1 MGVSQSFF
9 PGTSLQS
16 NREKAADFPL
26 LGFPLPL
33 SVLPTK
39 GACWS
44 SRAPGWY
51 SPFRALRRAHTHVQ
65 LALRG

>member
-16 NREKAADFPL
+16 ISEKAADFPL
-26 LGFPLPL
+26 LGFLLPL
-33 SVLPTK
+33 SSLPTK
-39 GACWS
+39 RACWS
-44 SRAPGWY
+44 SRAPTWY
-51 SPFRALRRAHTHVQ
+51 SPLRALRRAHTHVH

>member
-16 NREKAADFPL
+16 IREKAADFPL
-26 LGFPLPL
+26 LGFLLPL
-33 SVLPTK
+33 SVLPTE

-51 SPFRALRRAHTHVQ
+51 SPFRALRWAHTHVH
-65 LALRG
+65 LTLWG